1 MRNLMVVLAG
11 ATCLAAITPAVAQS
25 GSQPNFQNRFGNLE
39 TRIQAGL
46 QSGAITRTE
55 AAPLREQLR
64 QVQQLERRYAPGG
77 FTPAERNRLQTR
89 LQSLR
94 QQIATAERNDY
105 ARPGTSDDDPWPGDE
120 DARRDRYDDR
130 DQDRSAR
137 RDDRDGYDDR
147 YPDGYDDQA
156 SDQAPYE
163 VRVGSRVP
171 SHFGG
176 IPRELRNEFPETMP
190 YTYRFSDDRVY
201 QVDRRTGVI
210 VRIYE
215 PDRR

>member
-1 MRNLMVVLAG
+1 MMALSG
-11 ATCLAAITPAVAQS
+11 ASCFLTIAPALAQS
-25 GSQPNFQNRFGNLE
+25 GPQPSFQNRFGNLE
-39 TRIQAGL
+39 NRIQVGL
-46 QSGAITRTE
+46 LSGAITRTE
-55 AAPLREQLR
+55 AAPLRDELR
-64 QVQQLERRYAPGG
+64 LIQQLERRYSPGG
-77 FTPAERNRLQTR
+77 FTQTERDRLQTR

-105 ARPGTSDDDPWPGDE
+105 ARPGTSDEDLWPGDE
-120 DARRDRYDDR
+120 GARRGRYDDQ
-130 DQDRSAR
+130 DQDRDAR

-147 YPDGYDDQA
+147 YRDDYDNQA
-156 SDQAPYE
+156 SDQDPYE